1 MSRKFLTH
9 QGMDRIDKKDF
20 RHEYGGIVAT
30 ADKGIKVSRRFFFIM
45 EDFRIFVVLNNN
57 KVWNFLVRLIL
68 RNRITILVLIGLF
81 TAFMGYKAK
90 DVKLQ
95 YESQSI
101 LPDSDSTNIIY
112 KSFIKQFGE
121 DGSVMFLGIVDSNL
135 FRLSNFNDF
144 YDLSDSLKKIRGV
157 EGIVS
162 ITRLFQLVKNDSL
175 KKFEFLPVCPQ
186 KPRTQHEL
194 DSIKALIYSLPFYEG
209 LVYNKSTSAT
219 LVALT
224 LDKKL
229 VQSKERLRLIQ
240 EIRAMVERFS
250 QRDQVE
256 VHYSGLPYIRTL
268 VAKMLQ
274 NEMKLFVVLAIL
286 ISALF
291 LFVFF
296 RSVKAVVFP
305 ILIVIISVVWALGFM
320 SLFGYKITMLTA
332 IIPPL
337 LIVIGVENCI
347 FILNKYHYEY
357 SHHRNQAKALS
368 RVIQRIGMAN
378 LLTNAA
384 TATGFAAFTIT
395 NNKLLVEFGLIA
407 AINIMVIYVLSL
419 TLVPI
424 FFSFLPPPK
433 GRHTRHIQESLA
445 KSVIDKAVFW
455 VTHYRNPIYI
465 TMGIFIVTGVIGV
478 SQLKT
483 SGTIV
488 DDISKRDPI
497 YKDLLFFEKHFKG
510 IMPLEITIDTKKKK
524 GVMQLATLKRIDRL
538 QDSLSTYPELS
549 KPLSLVEVIKT
560 ARQAFYQGDP
570 AYYDLPS
577 SNELTFMADYIPTFN
592 SKKRSIINNFLD
604 SNIQITRVSVQM
616 ANVGTKKID
625 SIQKKLKP
633 TIDAIFSPDK
643 YKVQV
648 TGTSVVFLKGTNFLI
663 RNLWES
669 IALAVVVIALL
680 LAFLFASWRMILIS
694 MIPNLIPQLLTG
706 ALMGFLGIPIKPSTI
721 LIFSIALGISV
732 DNSIQFLSRYRL
744 QLKHSGH
751 NIPFSVISALKE
763 TGYSM
768 IYSSTVLFFGFA
780 IFILSSFG
788 GTQALGFLISF
799 TLLVAGLLNMLVL
812 PSLLLTLDKWSTT
825 KAFEEPLVEI
835 YKDLGD

>member
-1 MSRKFLTH
+1 M
-9 QGMDRIDKKDF
+9 
-20 RHEYGGIVAT
+20 
-30 ADKGIKVSRRFFFIM
+30 
-45 EDFRIFVVLNNN
+45 
-57 KVWNFLVRLIL
+57 WNILVRLIL
-68 RNRITILVLIGLF
+68 RNRITILVLIGLV
-81 TAFMGYKAK
+81 TAFMAYKSK
-90 DVKLQ
+90 DVRLQ
-95 YESQSI
+95 YESSSI
-101 LPDSDSTNIIY
+101 LPATDSTNIIY
-112 KSFIKQFGE
+112 KSFIRQFGE
-121 DGSVMFLGIVDSNL
+121 DGTIMFLGIVDSNL

-144 YDLSDSLKKIRGV
+144 YDLADSLKKIKGV
-157 EGIVS
+157 EGNVS

-175 KKFEFLPVCPQ
+175 KKFEFLPVCPK
-186 KPRTQHEL
+186 KPATQHEL
-194 DSIKALIYSLPFYEG
+194 DSIRTLIYSLPFYEG
-209 LVYNKSTSAT
+209 LVYNKTTSAT

-224 LDKKL
+224 LDKKT
-229 VQSKERLRLIQ
+229 VNSKERLRLIK
-240 EIRAMVERFS
+240 EIKAMVERFS
-250 QRDQVE
+250 KKDKVE

-268 VAKMLQ
+268 VAKMLE
-274 NEMKLFVVLAIL
+274 NEMKLFMVLAVL

-291 LFVFF
+291 LFIFF
-296 RSVKAVVFP
+296 HSAKAVIFP
-305 ILIVIISVVWALGFM
+305 ILVVIISVVWAFGM
-320 SLFGYKITMLTA
+320 MGLFGYKITMLSA

-357 SHHRNQAKALS
+357 SHHQNQAKALS

-384 TATGFAAFTIT
+384 TATGFAAFIIT

-407 AINIMVIYVLSL
+407 AINIMVVYFLSL

-433 GRHTRHIQESLA
+433 SKHTKHIQDSIA
-445 KSVIDKAVFW
+445 KTLIDKAVYW

-465 TMGIFIVTGVIGV
+465 AMGIIIVTGIIGAL
-478 SQLKT
+478 QLKT

-497 YKDLLFFEKHFKG
+497 YKDMLFFEKHFKG
-510 IMPLEITIDTKKKK
+510 IMPLEIVIDTKKKK
-524 GVMQLATLKRIDRL
+524 GVMQLTTLKKIDRL

-549 KPLSLVEVIKT
+549 KALSIVEVIKT

-570 AYYDLPS
+570 GYYALPS
-577 SNELTFMADYIPTFN
+577 ANELTFMADYIPQFK
-592 SKKRSIINNFLD
+592 SKKRTIINNFLD
-604 SNIQITRVSVQM
+604 SNLQVTRVSVQM

-625 SIQKKLKP
+625 SIQKSLKP
-633 TIDAIFSPDK
+633 IIDSIFSPRK
-643 YKVQV
+643 YKVDI

-669 IALAVVVIALL
+669 IALAVVVIAIL

-694 MIPNLIPQLLTG
+694 LIPNLIPQLMTG

-744 QLKHSGH
+744 QLKHTGH
-751 NIPFSVISALKE
+751 DIPSSVISALKE

-788 GTQALGFLISF
+788 GTQALGFLVSF
-799 TLLVAGLLNMLVL
+799 TLLVAGLLNMFVL

-825 KAFEEPLVEI
+825 KAFEKPLVEI
-835 YKDLGD
+835 YPDIED